1 MSRLSMNWVLTWA
14 LALGV
19 MLPGASFAA
28 PLVAERQPVNM
39 TAIGMFFVFV
49 MATLAITW
57 WAARQTKSTADFYT
71 AGGGISGFQNGLAIA
86 GDYMSAATLLG
97 LSSLVFAKGYD
108 GFVYTVAFFMGWP
121 VITFLMA
128 ERLRNLGKFTFADIV
143 SYRLDQNR
151 IRTFAAFGSLT
162 VVCCYLVVQMVGA
175 GQLIKLLFGLDYRT
189 AVMVVG
195 VLMLVYVIFGG
206 MIATTWV
213 QIIKAVLLL
222 AGGTT
227 LAGLALAEFGFSLEN
242 LAQRAVDAHAIGSAI
257 MGPGAMLADPINAAS
272 LSLGLVFGIAG
283 LPHILMRFFTVPNAK
298 EARKSVFYATGF
310 IGFFFLV
317 VMVLGFA
324 AIVIVGTDPQ
334 FFVGGDTKGALIGG
348 GNMVAMHLAK
358 AVGGNLF
365 LGFLSAVAFATI
377 LAVVSGLALAGASA
391 ISHDL
396 YATVLKKG
404 TASEKDEMR
413 VTRIATVGLGLV
425 AIGLGILF
433 EKMNV
438 AFLVGLTFGVAAS
451 TNFPVL
457 IMAMYWKGLTTRGAL
472 CGGFVGLIT
481 ALLLVILSP
490 AVWVTVLGH
499 AQAIFPYDHPA
510 LFSMPLAFLVIVVVS
525 KLDRSA
531 RAMRERAAFDDQFVR
546 AQTGLGA
553 AAASSH

>member
-1 MSRLSMNWVLTWA
+1 MKALLALFA
-14 LALGV
+14 LAPLS
-19 MLPGASFAA
+19 AFAGTITA
-28 PLVAERQPVNM
+28 QKQPLNLH
-39 TAIGMFFVFV
+39 AIGMFFIFV
-49 MATLAITW
+49 LATLAITW
-57 WAARQTKSTADFYT
+57 WAARRTRSTADFYT

-97 LSSLVFAKGYD
+97 LTSLVFTKGYD
-108 GFVYTVAFFMGWP
+108 GFVYIIGFFVGWP

-128 ERLRNLGKFTFADIV
+128 ERLRNLGKYTFADIV
-143 SYRLDQNR
+143 SYRLDQTR
-151 IRTFAAFGSLT
+151 VRSFAALGSLT
-162 VVCCYLVVQMVGA
+162 VVCCYLIVQMVGA
-175 GQLIKLLFGLDYRT
+175 GQLIKLLFGLDYQM
-189 AVMVVG
+189 AVVVVG

-213 QIIKAVLLL
+213 QIVKAVLLL

-227 LAGLALAEFGFSLEN
+227 LMLMAMSEFGFSFEE
-242 LAQRAVDAHAIGSAI
+242 LAGRAVETHAIGNGI
-257 MGPGAMLADPINAAS
+257 MGPGSMLADPINAVS

-298 EARKSVFYATGF
+298 EARRSVLFATGF

-317 VMVLGFA
+317 VCVLGYT
-324 AIVIVGTDPQ
+324 AIVIVGTAPQ
-334 FFVGGDTKGALIGG
+334 YFVDGKLGGALVGG
-348 GNMVAMHLAK
+348 GNMVAMHLAQ

-377 LAVVSGLALAGASA
+377 LAVVAGLALAGASA

-404 TASEKDEMR
+404 RASEKDEMR
-413 VTRIATVGLGLV
+413 VSRIATVCLGLV
-425 AIGLGILF
+425 AIGLGLLF
-433 EKMNV
+433 EQMNI

-451 TNFPVL
+451 ANFPVL

-472 CGGFVGLIT
+472 CGGFVGLVS
-481 ALLLVILSP
+481 ALVLVILSP

-499 AQAIFPYDHPA
+499 AKAIFPYDHPA
-510 LFSMPLAFLVIVVVS
+510 LFSMPLAFAVIVLVS
-525 KLDRSA
+525 SLDRSA
-531 RAMRERAAFDDQFVR
+531 RASRERAAYADQFVR

>member
-1 MSRLSMNWVLTWA
+1 MTRTI
-14 LALGV
+14 
-19 MLPGASFAA
+19 LPGLSALLLTPAAFAA
-28 PLVAERQPVNM
+28 PLVADKQPVNLH
-39 TAIGMFFVFV
+39 AIAMFFVFV
-49 MATLAITW
+49 LGTLAITW
-57 WAARQTKSTADFYT
+57 WAARQTRSTSDFYT

-108 GFVYTVAFFMGWP
+108 GFIYTVAFFVGWP
-121 VITFLMA
+121 IITFLMA
-128 ERLRNLGKFTFADIV
+128 ERLRNLGRYTFADIV
-143 SYRLDQNR
+143 SYRLDQTR

-175 GQLIKLLFGLDYRT
+175 GQLIKLLFGLDYST

-195 VLMLVYVIFGG
+195 ALMLVYVIFGG

-227 LAGLALAEFGFSLEN
+227 LALLAIAEFGFSLET
-242 LAQRAVDAHAIGSAI
+242 LASRAVNVHSNGWNI
-257 MGPGAMLADPINAAS
+257 MGPGSMLADPINAAS

-317 VMVLGFA
+317 VMVLGYA

-334 FFVGGDTKGALIGG
+334 FYVDGDLTGALIGG

-396 YATVLKKG
+396 YATVWKKG

-413 VTRIATVGLGLV
+413 VTRIATVGLGII
-425 AIGLGILF
+425 AILLGILF
-433 EKMNV
+433 EKQNV
-438 AFLVGLTFGVAAS
+438 AFLVGLTFGIAAS

-457 IMAMYWKGLTTRGAL
+457 IMAMYWKDLTTRGAL
-472 CGGFVGLIT
+472 AGGFAGLIT
-481 ALLLVILSP
+481 ALGLVILSP
-490 AVWVTVLGH
+490 AVWVSVLGN
-499 AQAIFPYDHPA
+499 AQAIYPYDHPA
-510 LFSMPLAFLVIVVVS
+510 LFSMPLAFLVTVLVS

-531 RAMRERAAFDDQFVR
+531 RAARERAAFDDQFVR

-553 AAASSH
+553 ATAVSH

>member
-1 MSRLSMNWVLTWA
+1 MSRRV
-14 LALGV
+14 LALGALLLV
-19 MLPGASFAA
+19 PALACAA
-28 PLVAERQPVNM
+28 PVVTEKQPVNLH
-39 TAIGMFFVFV
+39 AIGMFFVFV
-49 MATLAITW
+49 LATLAITW
-57 WAARQTKSTADFYT
+57 WAARQTQTTSDFYT

-108 GFVYTVAFFMGWP
+108 GFIYTVAFFVGWP
-121 VITFLMA
+121 IITFLMA
-128 ERLRNLGKFTFADIV
+128 ERLRNLGRFTFADIV
-143 SYRLDQNR
+143 SYRLDQTR

-222 AGGTT
+222 VGGST
-227 LAGLALAEFGFSLEN
+227 LALLAMAEFGFSFET
-242 LAQRAVDAHAIGSAI
+242 LAARAVEAHASGFDI
-257 MGPGAMLADPINAAS
+257 MGPGAMLADPVNAAS

-317 VMVLGFA
+317 VMVLGYA

-334 FFVGGDTKGALIGG
+334 FFVGGDVKAALIGG

-404 TASEKDEMR
+404 TATEQQEMR
-413 VTRIATVGLGLV
+413 VTRFATVGLGLV
-425 AIGLGILF
+425 AIFLGFLF
-433 EKMNV
+433 EHQNI
-438 AFLVGLTFGVAAS
+438 AFLVGLTFGIAAS

-472 CGGFVGLIT
+472 AGGFAGLVS
-481 ALLLVILSP
+481 ALVLVILSP
-490 AVWVTVLGH
+490 AVWVTVLGN
-499 AQAIFPYDHPA
+499 AKAVYPYDHPA
-510 LFSMPLAFLVIVVVS
+510 LFSMPLAFLVTVVVS
-525 KLDRSA
+525 LLDNSA
-531 RAMRERAAFDDQFVR
+531 RAAREREAFDDQFVR

-553 AAASSH
+553 AAASAH